1 MDRVKKWIGSNY
13 IILIILM
20 IASLL
25 RFYHID
31 YQSVW
36 LDEICSIN
44 EANPNIKWS
53 DLEGTI
59 LVSDPHPQLYFIFL
73 KIMFLL
79 FGYTTFVARVFS
91 AIVGVLG
98 VYSIY
103 LLGKEVANKKVG
115 MLAAFLLTI
124 NYFHIY
130 YSQEVRM
137 YGLLF
142 LLTVLSFYRL
152 VIYLKNTTYKNAV
165 WYGFFTG
172 LMIFTQFFGLFVLA
186 SQMFILLVVLLR
198 LDKKDKLQFLFKSLV
213 SGAIII
219 AIFAPAINIF
229 IETTKKKYAV
239 FQPTSV
245 DNIKQI
251 FKDFAYNSDP
261 LILVSIL
268 LIAVYFIF
276 GIKNKW
282 FKNKEVSLMIFV
294 LLSWL
299 LISLILPILRSYL
312 VTPMITSRYFIVIL
326 PPILIFIAM
335 GIASINKKAIKITAV
350 VFFGVVSL
358 YELTFHNDYYNKI
371 AKTQF
376 REISEYV
383 IKENTKKDPVVSN
396 LSWYL
401 IYLFNKDESNIPI
414 VDRGFE
420 DYVQDMIKDP
430 EGIESFWYFGAFGNP
445 LKLSEKSTAFME
457 ENFAIVHSLDKFDSW
472 TRHYVPKKAQNLKE
486 YKIPVDNIVLS
497 NITDTYWTGG
507 VSTNNA
513 ILLIDFSEKNVEKL
527 RSAIRLKAKNGKSY
541 KIIKTEKAGSF
552 IHIYVDKSP
561 YANKEMLQ
569 YPNPIEFLK

>member
-1 MDRVKKWIGSNY
+1 MDKVKKWIESNY
-13 IILIILM
+13 IILIILF

-53 DLEGTI
+53 DLEATI
-59 LVSDPHPQLYFIFL
+59 LVTDPHPQLYFIFL

-91 AIVGVLG
+91 AIVGVVG
-98 VYSIY
+98 VYAMY
-103 LLGKEVANKKVG
+103 LLGREIRNKKLG
-115 MLAAFLLTI
+115 IIAAFLAAI

-152 VIYLKNTTYKNAV
+152 VIFLKSTTYKNAA
-165 WYGFFTG
+165 WYGVYTG

-186 SQMFILLVVLLR
+186 SQLFILFIFLLR
-198 LDKKDKLQFLFKSLV
+198 LDQKDKRQFIFKSFV

-219 AIFAPAINIF
+219 IIFAPAINIF

-239 FQPTSV
+239 FKPTSI
-245 DNIKQI
+245 DSIKQI
-251 FKDFAYNSDP
+251 FKDFAYNSDL
-261 LILVSIL
+261 LILISIVL
-268 LIAVYFIF
+268 MAVYFIL

-282 FKNKEVSLMIFV
+282 FKNKEVSLMVFV

-326 PPILIFIAM
+326 PPILILIAL
-335 GIASINKKAIKITAV
+335 GIASINRKAIQMAAV
-350 VFFGVVSL
+350 VLFGVVSF
-358 YELTFHNDYYNKI
+358 YVLTFHNDYYNKI

-383 IKENTKKDPVVSN
+383 IKENTQKDPVVSN
-396 LSWYL
+396 LRWYL
-401 IYLFNKDESNIPI
+401 IYLFNKDESNIPL
-414 VDRGFE
+414 VDRVFE
-420 DYVQDMIKDP
+420 DYVQDMMKDP

-445 LKLSEKSTAFME
+445 LKLSEKANAFLE
-457 ENFAIVHSLDKFDSW
+457 ENFAVVHSLDGFDSW
-472 TRHYVPKKAQNLKE
+472 TRHYVTKKAENLE
-486 YKIPVDNIVLS
+486 AYKIPVNNIVLS
-497 NITDTYWTGG
+497 SISDTYWTGG
-507 VSTNNA
+507 VSKNNT
-513 ILLIDFSEKNVEKL
+513 ILLVDFSEDNVEKL
-527 RSAIRLKAKNGKSY
+527 KSARRLKAKNGKSY
-541 KIIKTEKAGSF
+541 KIIKTEKTGNF
-552 IHIYVDKSP
+552 IHIYVDKAP
-561 YANKEMLQ
+561 YTNKDMLQ